1 MKFIKSTLLL
11 FGILLTLHVTLYA
24 AASADKKAL
33 YVGDDREQINV
44 ALQNM
49 NIDDFV
55 KMVAK
60 IINKNILVSQSIPG
74 TVNLVSNAP
83 VFKDEILNILIAVL
97 DTKGFTLVEDRGF
110 LKIVRTAQAVQ
121 SNLSIVSK
129 SQSLMHTV
137 PLVCKNSDVDATAAR
152 IRQFASPSGKI
163 VTIKET
169 NTMLV
174 SDFPENIERIKEIA
188 RIIDQEAS
196 TQIEAEFIALR
207 NAKASKIL
215 EDLNKISKSIINQV
229 GPNNKVEI
237 LKDDGTNSIIIVA
250 SKENLE
256 KLKEY
261 VIKFDTKNS
270 QVVKTK
276 IFPLKN
282 SESKTTLA
290 TLSEIISKQ
299 KYADE
304 TLKPMASANEEM
316 NAIIL
321 SAIEIDMENISKIIE
336 SLDVERPQVYV
347 KARIVEISENDS
359 KKIGVKYGLEGGKSN
374 SSGLYTFLMNTGGS
388 SVALSSSLSGVINVG
403 ELQEGLALGAMID
416 FLAGEGAATILSDPS
431 LLCVNNKESSI
442 YVGQT
447 QSVLTSTTQG
457 TSTTELARSSY
468 TRQDI
473 GLTLKIKPRLS
484 ASDLVT
490 LAVQVTSEDVIS
502 GSGTGLPT
510 TTKRDVKTS
519 AIVKS
524 GESVI
529 IGGLIKSKTSEA
541 VSKIPLLGDIPLFG
555 ELFRNT
561 DTTNDKVNL
570 VIMLTPYVVEKSSDL
585 QKLREKL
592 SELDTIQSRYKTSLI
607 EQIKADAPEAEE
619 IKPASDAN

>member
-11 FGILLTLHVTLYA
+11 FSLLLTLHVTLDA
-24 AASADKKAL
+24 AATADKKAL

-44 ALQNM
+44 ALNNM

-121 SNLSIVSK
+121 SNLAVVSK
-129 SQSLMHTV
+129 SQSLMHTAA
-137 PLVCKNSDVDATAAR
+137 LECKNSEVDATAAR
-152 IRQFASPSGKI
+152 VRQFASPSGKI

-169 NTMLV
+169 NTMLI
-174 SDFPENIERIKEIA
+174 SDFPDNIA
-188 RIIDQEAS
+188 RIKDIMRIVDQEAS
-196 TQIEAEFIALR
+196 VQIEAEFIRLTH
-207 NAKASKIL
+207 AKASKIV
-215 EDLNKISKSIINQV
+215 EDLNKISKSIINQATP
-229 GPNNKVEI
+229 GNKVEV

-250 SKENLE
+250 NKENMQ

-261 VIKFDTKNS
+261 VSQFDTKNS
-270 QVVKTK
+270 QVVRTK

-282 SESKTTLA
+282 SESKNTLTTLN
-290 TLSEIISKQ
+290 EIISKK

-304 TLKPMASANEEM
+304 TLKPMASADEDM
-316 NAIIL
+316 NAIII
-321 SAIEIDMENISKIIE
+321 SAIESDMEDIADILKT
-336 SLDVERPQVYV
+336 LDVEKPQVYV
-347 KARIVEISENDS
+347 KARIVEISESDS
-359 KKIGVKYGLEGGKSN
+359 KNIGIKYGLEGGKSN

-431 LLCVNNKESSI
+431 LLCLNNKESSI

-484 ASDLVT
+484 SSDLVT
-490 LAVQVTSEDVIS
+490 LAVQVTSEDVVS

-524 GESVI
+524 GDSVI
-529 IGGLIKSKTSEA
+529 IGGLIKSKTSES
-541 VSKIPLLGDIPLFG
+541 VSKLPLLGDIPLFG
-555 ELFRNT
+555 ELFR
-561 DTTNDKVNL
+561 DTETKNDKVNL
-570 VIMLTPYVVEKSSDL
+570 VIMLTPYVVEKSGDL

-592 SELDTIQSRYKTSLI
+592 SELDTIQNQYKTSLI
-607 EQIKADAPEAEE
+607 QQIKADAPEAKE
-619 IKPASDAN
+619 IKPTSDAN